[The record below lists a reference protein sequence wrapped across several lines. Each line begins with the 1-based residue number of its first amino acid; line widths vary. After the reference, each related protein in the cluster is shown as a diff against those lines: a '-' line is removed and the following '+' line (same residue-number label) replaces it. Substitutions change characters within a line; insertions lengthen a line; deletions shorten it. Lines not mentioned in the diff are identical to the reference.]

1 MKTTAGKIAAAYK
14 ASQVNL
20 AGLVKDVGNK
30 ILLLTAPNIGAGV
43 TTSVLTLAS
52 ELQQSTG
59 EPIVLV
65 DLSSAENSLTRAFAQ
80 QEYKDLWELIAD
92 SADARKHVLRLDKQE
107 LYLLPSR
114 QGKEITRRELVA
126 VLARLVE
133 QFRFVIIDADP
144 VYANNS
150 AVENCSLADA
160 LILVIRAEETRWE
173 VAKAARQRLEQSG
186 ANVAGCIFND
196 RKYYTPGWFY
206 NKL

>member
-92 SADARKHVLRLDKQE
+92 SADARKHVLRLNEQE

-126 VLARLVE
+126 DLTPT
-133 QFRFVIIDADP
+133 QIG
-144 VYANNS
+144 
-150 AVENCSLADA
+150 
-160 LILVIRAEETRWE
+160 RASCRER
-173 VAKAARQRLEQSG
+173 V
-186 ANVAGCIFND
+186 
-196 RKYYTPGWFY
+196 
-206 NKL
+206 

>member
-1 MKTTAGKIAAAYK
+1 MKITAGKVPTAYT

-20 AGLVKDVGNK
+20 AGLIQDGGNK

-43 TTSVLTLAS
+43 TTSVLTLAN

-59 EPIVLV
+59 EPVVLV
-65 DLSSAENSLTRAFAQ
+65 DLSSAENSLTRTFAQ
-80 QEYKDLWELIAD
+80 QECKDAWEVEAD
-92 SADARKHVLRLDKQE
+92 FANAREYVLRLGEQE
-107 LYLLPSR
+107 LYLLPGR
-114 QGKEITRRELVA
+114 QGKEITRRKLTA
-126 VLARLVE
+126 VLSCLAK
-133 QFRFVIIDADP
+133 QFRFVVIDADP

-173 VAKAARQRLEQSG
+173 VARAARRRLEQGG
-186 ANVAGCIFND
+186 ANIAGCIFNA
-196 RKYYTPGWFY
+196 RKYYTPEWLY